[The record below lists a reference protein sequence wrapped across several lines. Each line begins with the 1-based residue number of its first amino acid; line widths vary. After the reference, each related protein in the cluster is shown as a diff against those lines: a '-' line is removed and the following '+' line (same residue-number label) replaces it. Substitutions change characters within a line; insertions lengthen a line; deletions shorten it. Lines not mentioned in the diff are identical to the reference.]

1 MGTAST
7 SLARAET
14 MLTVTGAWSRCP
26 DGGWVSL
33 TVIGTVSWPEPEPGA
48 DPAEAPGAAPPLPE
62 EEPLPAEA
70 TEETEETVPGVV
82 VAPSGSVTVTSSPA
96 FTRYS
101 WLTGSCATT
110 TGVTEV
116 AVIALAPGCGG
127 APGTGV
133 TPVTRSGPGA

>member
-7 SLARAET
+7 SRARAEV

-26 DGGWVSL
+26 DGGRVSL
-33 TVIGTVSWPEPEPGA
+33 TVAGTTSWPG
-48 DPAEAPGAAPPLPE
+48 PAPVDGAACGPAAPE
-62 EEPLPAEA
+62 DEPLPADATGETEA
-70 TEETEETVPGVV
+70 TIPGVV

-116 AVIALAPGCGG
+116 AVSTLAPGCGG